1 MTTSKERASMANPF
15 VKAVSRDQLWEK
27 SELENVVHW
36 MRQALGVACGI
47 VWGIVPLQGL
57 AGNAAFAV
65 LNVILSLMYFQYL
78 GIDSEEFDQWSLL
91 SEGAMTSYSLFLVSW
106 ITVYSLLQ
114 G

>member
-1 MTTSKERASMANPF
+1 
-15 VKAVSRDQLWEK
+15 
-27 SELENVVHW
+27 

-91 SEGAMTSYSLFLVSW
+91 SEGAMTSYSLFLVGPMNSWRPRAFIFVCLFVQVSW